1 MTIPVV
7 DLSPYFSSR
16 IKSDD
21 LDALAGQWDRAMSK
35 FGFAIVV
42 GHPVPHQQVSTL
54 HAAIRKFFESTPS
67 ELKQSFEHGPYGS
80 PGGGYKGLGYESVGT
95 TWKLGTV
102 GADNDNKKRVAAAD
116 IVENYVFR
124 GLPASWK
131 EREPAKAHPVELER
145 LAGPYVARVLEISNV
160 IHRLSARALGVEDL
174 FFDQYF
180 DSTPETEYSLR
191 LAYYPPTAE
200 HSLESDSIR
209 YGAHTDYTG
218 YTILYQDPDDQ
229 GNSNS
234 GGLQVLVDGHWQ
246 YVQHVENGFVVN
258 AGDLWPIWS
267 NGRWISAVHRV
278 TNPAK
283 NSEYSHQSRV
293 SIPFFTGPRG
303 DTVVEPIVINGDKP
317 KFQAVEASQHLQ
329 PKVKAS
335 NT

>member
-7 DLSPYFSSR
+7 DLSPCFSSR

-21 LDALAGQWDRAMSK
+21 LDALAEQWDRAMSR

-80 PGGGYKGLGYESVGT
+80 PDGGYKGLGYESVGT

-160 IHRLSARALGVEDL
+160 IHRLSARALGVED
-174 FFDQYF
+174 
-180 DSTPETEYSLR
+180 
-191 LAYYPPTAE
+191 
-200 HSLESDSIR
+200 
-209 YGAHTDYTG
+209 
-218 YTILYQDPDDQ
+218 
-229 GNSNS
+229 
-234 GGLQVLVDGHWQ
+234 
-246 YVQHVENGFVVN
+246 
-258 AGDLWPIWS
+258 
-267 NGRWISAVHRV
+267 
-278 TNPAK
+278 
-283 NSEYSHQSRV
+283 
-293 SIPFFTGPRG
+293 
-303 DTVVEPIVINGDKP
+303 
-317 KFQAVEASQHLQ
+317 
-329 PKVKAS
+329 
-335 NT
+335 

>member
-1 MTIPVV
+1 
-7 DLSPYFSSR
+7 
-16 IKSDD
+16 
-21 LDALAGQWDRAMSK
+21 
-35 FGFAIVV
+35 
-42 GHPVPHQQVSTL
+42 
-54 HAAIRKFFESTPS
+54 
-67 ELKQSFEHGPYGS
+67 
-80 PGGGYKGLGYESVGT
+80 
-95 TWKLGTV
+95 
-102 GADNDNKKRVAAAD
+102 
-116 IVENYVFR
+116 
-124 GLPASWK
+124 
-131 EREPAKAHPVELER
+131 
-145 LAGPYVARVLEISNV
+145 
-160 IHRLSARALGVEDL
+160 
-174 FFDQYF
+174 
-180 DSTPETEYSLR
+180 
-191 LAYYPPTAE
+191 
-200 HSLESDSIR
+200 
-209 YGAHTDYTG
+209 
-218 YTILYQDPDDQ
+218 LYQDPDDQ

-329 PKVKAS
+329 SKVKAS